1 MASDTVRWADNGVG
15 GRICAYVPTLTAAG
29 AIFIHWKRGRIP
41 GARAIILCL
50 TGLLFSL
57 CVVLSCWCHCS
68 YTVRRTL
75 PNSAPTSACRQP
87 DSSHKRKF
95 AFKYVPFIQ
104 RKLVLSLERK
114 ISLSGKLKIA
124 PWWVQTL
131 NHTIYALPLCQLY
144 HCRLMKNNN
153 LNMMKLKK

>member
-1 MASDTVRWADNGVG
+1 MLYFALFHSNLLYCIGTLSSMQKSSANKIGKIQNKAIRSISLAKY
-15 GRICAYVPTLTAAG
+15 REPTDPIYYDL
-29 AIFIHWKRGRIP
+29 K
-41 GARAIILCL
+41 ILPYN
-50 TGLLFSL
+50 LLQKQAKLNFMHSVEYKYAPKSFL
-57 CVVLSCWCHCS
+57 NTC
-68 YTVRRTL
+68 TVRRTL

-124 PWWVQTL
+124 SMQVQPL
-131 NHTIYALPLCQLY
+131 DLTI
-144 HCRLMKNNN
+144 
-153 LNMMKLKK
+153 